1 MKTAR
6 SAWMWC
12 GKPASSNGITVRPD
26 VHWHDTSSANSRLAP
41 FGSCYLHDRGVDMRQ
56 VAVNFM
62 KSFGAWLVLAA
73 ALLAIASPA
82 GAQKKPKNA
91 PTTDS
96 AEDLKSSF
104 HPPDGQAVD
113 QAIGEALGYW
123 QIGDVDSLHK
133 YYSDD
138 IVLVSGAW
146 EPPVVGWANFLKAY
160 QAQRA
165 QVTGARMD
173 RSNTLIKV
181 NGNSAWATYQFIYAA
196 QMDGKVVQFRGHTTL
211 VLAKPADRW
220 VITLNHSSIVDS
232 SVPEPATSSLDSG
245 QPGIR

>member
-1 MKTAR
+1 MKQFTKNIA
-6 SAWMWC
+6 
-12 GKPASSNGITVRPD
+12 
-26 VHWHDTSSANSRLAP
+26 
-41 FGSCYLHDRGVDMRQ
+41 
-56 VAVNFM
+56 
-62 KSFGAWLVLAA
+62 KSFRAWVILAA

-82 GAQKKPKNA
+82 GAQKKNKNA
-91 PTTDS
+91 PTADS
-96 AEDLKSSF
+96 GEDLKSSF
-104 HPPDGQAVD
+104 HPPDGQAID

-138 IVLVSGAW
+138 VVLVSGAW
-146 EPPVVGWANFLKAY
+146 EPPVVGWPNFLKAY

-211 VLAKPADRW
+211 ILAKQNDRW

-232 SVPEPATSSLDSG
+232 SVPEPATNSLNTIE
-245 QPGIR
+245 PGSR